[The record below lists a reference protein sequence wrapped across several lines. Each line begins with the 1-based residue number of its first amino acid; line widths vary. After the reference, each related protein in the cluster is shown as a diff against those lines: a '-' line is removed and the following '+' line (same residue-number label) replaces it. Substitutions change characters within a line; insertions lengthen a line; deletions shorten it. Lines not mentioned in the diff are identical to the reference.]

1 MYVKPTL
8 ELLRLFSWYPSDNR
22 ASNDVDVLSCVLLI
36 SIYEQLNCLRF
47 NFISFK
53 NIYFKITQGFIRL
66 LWTDSLFEFD
76 IVTVLLCKDD
86 LLRNPDFHPS
96 SLPHLILMGIC
107 VPTTISSVK
116 YTLHAQ
122 SIFAA
127 ITIMQLSHKGNCVQ
141 FLP

>member
-8 ELLRLFSWYPSDNR
+8 ELLRLFSWYPSYNR
-22 ASNDVDVLSCVLLI
+22 ASNDVDVLSCVFLI

-76 IVTVLLCKDD
+76 IVTVLFCEDD
-86 LLRNPDFHPS
+86 LLRNPNFHPS
-96 SLPHLILMGIC
+96 SLLHLILMGIC

-127 ITIMQLSHKGNCVQ
+127 ITIMQLSHKGNCV
-141 FLP
+141 